1 MEKGCGIYRL
11 GTEMQETC
19 AILAEL
25 RQRHAGITL
34 QDKSRAW
41 NTDWVTAI
49 ELGFQLDVA
58 QAMAHSALARTESRG
73 AHQRLDGFE
82 QRDDVNFLR
91 HSLAHY
97 QGAAAPTISYAPVT
111 ITKSQPGS
119 RAYGAAGERED
130 AAHKDAASKV
140 GHPPISKDTAHV

>member
-11 GTEMQETC
+11 GPEMQDTC
-19 AILAEL
+19 NTLAQL
-25 RQRHAGITL
+25 RQRYAGITL
-34 QDKSRAW
+34 EDKSRAW

-49 ELGFQLDVA
+49 ELGFQLEVA

-82 QRDDVNFLR
+82 QRDDANFLR

-97 QGAAAPTISYAPVT
+97 RGADAPGISYGPVT
-111 ITKSQPGS
+111 ITKSQPGQ
-119 RAYGAAGERED
+119 RAYGALGEQAEAAG
-130 AAHKDAASKV
+130 KAASPSAA
-140 GHPPISKDTAHV
+140 GPLAPKDIAHV